1 VSRYDLNAPES
12 FEATAARVT
21 PAFSSRTDESP
32 VKESTAKSVFAHWPH
47 IPWAR
52 GPLSAAVIDAL
63 QREPGSF
70 VMPESVEVGDA
81 LVDDDFQLALYLC
94 YDVHVRDLTGADW
107 EWDVGLLAF
116 RARLEGL
123 FESRLRDEVARRHQR
138 VHPDVATA
146 LDQMIF
152 ASKGRSLSGYF
163 NDQGTLDQFRELCV
177 HRSAFHLQE
186 SGPPRPGDHATVGRS
201 QGRPRRTAIRAR
213 FCQRPANSLLSLR
226 HDDDHPRSRPVTG
239 FVRRDAPRR
248 NPGNR
253 QPGLN
258 VRPAPPLECRPGGDN
273 SPSWR

>member
-1 VSRYDLNAPES
+1 VVCPDPTARIPVSRYDLNAPES

-186 SGPPRPGDHATVGRS
+186 SGTPTPWRSRDCRAKPRPPSSNCNTSTVLS
-201 QGRPRRTAIRAR
+201 TPSKLSPLSTPRR
-213 FCQRPANSLLSLR
+213 
-226 HDDDHPRSRPVTG
+226 
-239 FVRRDAPRR
+239 
-248 NPGNR
+248 
-253 QPGLN
+253 
-258 VRPAPPLECRPGGDN
+258 
-273 SPSWR
+273 